1 MISKLPI
8 SNIRKLPEMQPRAT
22 MNQHVIDDYAED
34 IRSGAKFPPLDVFNV
49 NGEFI
54 LVDGFHR
61 LLAAQEA
68 GLKKIYCEVRTGT
81 IRDAFLFASGANST
95 HGFRRTNEDKRK
107 AVERLLTDPEW
118 KGWSD
123 NKIAEICKVHVQTVA
138 KYRDSHYTI
147 SHSEDAPAPAPNA
160 QPSESAQPETRT
172 YETKHGTIARMN
184 IENIGKKP
192 EFVPATQINNK
203 PEQTAPTPSVKQIA
217 DKDEFAKNLLNNLSS
232 QYFLMVNDLMRAK
245 PEKYPTI
252 TDVLCSA
259 ITLLSEQEL

>member
-68 GLKKIYCEVRTGT
+68 GLKKLYCEVRTGT

-123 NKIAEICKVHVQTVA
+123 NKIAEICKVSVPFVG
-138 KYRDSHYTI
+138 KMRGITI
-147 SHSEDAPAPAPNA
+147 NVNSENPREPAPNSP
-160 QPSESAQPETRT
+160 QSESVQPETRT